1 VLGRKEKE
9 ELRVTLN
16 PLVQRFT
23 LLTVAA
29 ICGFTALG
37 QNGSANPKDVDS
49 NNTVTAAKALSSSVP
64 AARKVTVREPI
75 PYPTLRKATSQLRNG
90 TSRTV
95 QNGATGEKVIVYR
108 VYSRADG
115 VELRREKINSRT
127 TKQPVPAIIEV
138 GIQSALPSRGGYYGG
153 SHRSLSM
160 KATYYLPYS
169 CGGAGTGRTATGLK
183 AGFGVVAVDPG
194 YIRLGTR
201 LYIEGYGYAIAAD
214 TGGAIKGSR
223 IDLCVD
229 SRRDVK
235 GMHSVRVWVLD

>member
-1 VLGRKEKE
+1 M
-9 ELRVTLN
+9 TLN
-16 PLVQRFT
+16 PLVRRFT
-23 LLTVAA
+23 LLTVSAL
-29 ICGFTALG
+29 GGMTALG
-37 QNGSANPKDVDS
+37 QNGLADPKNVDS
-49 NNTVTAAKALSSSVP
+49 NNTVTAAKTLSSSVP

-90 TSRTV
+90 TSRTT
-95 QNGATGEKVIVYR
+95 QNGTTGEKVIVYR
-108 VYSRADG
+108 VYSRMDG
-115 VELRREKINSRT
+115 VELRREKISSRT

-138 GIQSALPSRGGYYGG
+138 GIKSALPSRGGYYGG
-153 SHRSLSM
+153 SHRSLDM
-160 KATYYLPYS
+160 KASYYLPFN

-183 AGFGVVAVDPG
+183 AGFGVVAVDPN

-214 TGGAIKGSR
+214 TGGAIKGNR

-235 GMHSVRVWVLD
+235 GLHSVRVWVLD